1 MHSFHATIANPSSCP
16 KSSPEPRGGKGVTGE
31 ETTFSNTLDE
41 YLTFCRQNTSLPL
54 AVGFGV
60 KDKSDI
66 EFLIGKSD
74 IAVIGS
80 ETIRLIDDVG
90 VEAVGEFIKGLR

>member
-1 MHSFHATIANPSSCP
+1 MKYIDSYAEGFVYCVA
-16 KSSPEPRGGKGVTGE
+16 RKGVTGE
-31 ETTFSNTLDE
+31 ETDFSSTLDK
-41 YLTFCRQNTSLPL
+41 YLTLCRQNTSLPL

-60 KDKSDI
+60 KDESDI
-66 EFLIGKSD
+66 EFLVGKSD

-80 ETIRLIDDVG
+80 ETIRLIDEIG